1 MDNKNALQITTQYPA
16 ERYNLLVP
24 MQTVAEIA
32 EIHKPVMKPCR
43 FPRTRLTKRFTSRK
57 KPQKHGLAET
67 ENVTR
72 QNLLAGP

>member
-32 EIHKPVMKPCR
+32 EIHKPVMK
-43 FPRTRLTKRFTSRK
+43 
-57 KPQKHGLAET
+57 
-67 ENVTR
+67 V
-72 QNLLAGP
+72 